1 VGSVDVSA
9 AVKYIHSYMGERVAV
24 QEYVGKAKLGGSGV
38 LVEVSRD
45 RPSAVHDFDAAAEA
59 YDLAHRMHLPW
70 VRVEREDGTHVCN
83 VVMPA
88 TDQETKENIT

>member
-1 VGSVDVSA
+1 MTYRLSHMGQVLATVDQSA
-9 AVKYIHSYMGERVAV
+9 GHDFDLAALAFET
-24 QEYVGKAKLGGSGV
+24 
-38 LVEVSRD
+38 
-45 RPSAVHDFDAAAEA
+45 AVHD
-59 YDLAHRMHLPW
+59 HLPW